1 MSEHTT
7 PPIQPLGSRVL
18 VQPIE
23 EESRTAGGIFLPDT
37 AKEKP
42 QLGLVVAV
50 GDDEEIKVQVG
61 DKVIFPK
68 YTGTEFRYNGTD
80 YLIMEANDILAKL
93 TEGR

>member
-1 MSEHTT
+1 MSHTN

-42 QLGLVVAV
+42 QLGLVVAI
-50 GDDEEIKVQVG
+50 GDDEDIKVQTG
-61 DKVIFPK
+61 DKVIYPK
-68 YTGTEFRYNGTD
+68 YTGTEFRYNGIE
-80 YLIMEANDILAKL
+80 YLIMESSDILAKL
-93 TEGR
+93 TDG

>member
-1 MSEHTT
+1 MSSTT

-18 VQPIE
+18 VQPLE

-42 QLGLVVAV
+42 QLGRVVAV
-50 GDDEEIKVQVG
+50 GDDEETIKVKVG
-61 DKVIFPK
+61 DRVIFPK

-80 YLIMEANDILAKL
+80 YLIMEASDILAKL
-93 TEGR
+93 SEE

>member
-1 MSEHTT
+1 MSSQN

-23 EESRTAGGIFLPDT
+23 EESRTAGGILLPDT

-42 QLGLVVAV
+42 QIGVVVAV
-50 GDDEEIKVQVG
+50 GDDEEIKVKAG

-80 YLIMEANDILAKL
+80 YLIMESSDILAKL
-93 TEGR
+93 TEE

>member
-1 MSEHTT
+1 MSSTT

-18 VQPIE
+18 VQPLE

-42 QLGLVVAV
+42 QLGRVVAV
-50 GDDEEIKVQVG
+50 GDDEEIIKVKVG
-61 DKVIFPK
+61 DRVIFPK

-80 YLIMEANDILAKL
+80 YLIMEASDILAKL
-93 TEGR
+93 SEE

>member
-1 MSEHTT
+1 MSNTT

-42 QLGLVVAV
+42 QLGQVVAV
-50 GDDEEIKVQVG
+50 GDDEEMIKVEVG

-93 TEGR
+93 TEG

>member
-1 MSEHTT
+1 MSNHIT

-42 QLGLVVAV
+42 QLGLLVAV
-50 GDDEEIKVQVG
+50 GDEEEIKVKAG

-68 YTGTEFRYNGTD
+68 YTGTEFRYNGVE
-80 YLIMEANDILAKL
+80 YLIMESSDILAKL
-93 TEGR
+93 AEG

>member
-1 MSEHTT
+1 MSNTT

-18 VQPIE
+18 IEPLE

-42 QLGLVVAV
+42 QLGRVVAV
-50 GDDEEIKVQVG
+50 GDDEEIKVQPG
-61 DKVIFPK
+61 DRVIFPK
-68 YTGTEFRYNGTD
+68 YTGTEFRYNGTE

-93 TEGR
+93 TEG

>member
-1 MSEHTT
+1 M
-7 PPIQPLGSRVL
+7 L

-50 GDDEEIKVQVG
+50 GDDEEIKVQAG
-61 DKVIFPK
+61 DKIIFPK
-68 YTGTEFRYNGTD
+68 YTGTEFRYNGID
-80 YLIMEANDILAKL
+80 YLIMESSDILAKL
-93 TEGR
+93 TEG

>member
-1 MSEHTT
+1 MSNHIT

-50 GDDEEIKVQVG
+50 GDEEEIKVKAG

-68 YTGTEFRYNGTD
+68 YTGTEFRYNGVE
-80 YLIMEANDILAKL
+80 YLIMESSDILAKL
-93 TEGR
+93 AEG

>member
-1 MSEHTT
+1 MSNHTT

-42 QLGLVVAV
+42 QLGLVVAI
-50 GDDEEIKVQVG
+50 GDDEEIQVKAG
-61 DKVIFPK
+61 DKVIYPK
-68 YTGTEFRYNGTD
+68 YTGTEFRYNGVE
-80 YLIMEANDILAKL
+80 YLIMESNDILAKL
-93 TEGR
+93 TEG

>member
-1 MSEHTT
+1 MSNHN

-42 QLGLVVAV
+42 QLGVVVAI
-50 GDDEEIKVQVG
+50 GDDEEIKVKAG
-61 DKVIFPK
+61 DKVIYPK
-68 YTGTEFRYNGTD
+68 YTGTEFRYEGVE
-80 YLIMEANDILAKL
+80 YLIMESGDILAKL
-93 TEGR
+93 SNG

>member
-1 MSEHTT
+1 MSNTT

-18 VQPIE
+18 IRPLE

-42 QLGLVVAV
+42 QLGQVVAV
-50 GDDEEIKVQVG
+50 GDDEEIKVEPG
-61 DKVIFPK
+61 DRVIFPK
-68 YTGTEFRYNGTD
+68 YTGTEFRYNGIE

-93 TEGR
+93 TEG